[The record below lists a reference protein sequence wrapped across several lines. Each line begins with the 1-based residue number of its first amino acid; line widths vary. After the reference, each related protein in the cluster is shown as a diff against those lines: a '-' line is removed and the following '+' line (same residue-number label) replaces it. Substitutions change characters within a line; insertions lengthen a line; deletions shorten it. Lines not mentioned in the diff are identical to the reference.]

1 MTKYV
6 IIYRYMAALPRWS
19 DADSSVVLQMSE
31 AQLLQKLCPQRESSP
46 SFRRWEAEKNMG

>member
-1 MTKYV
+1 
-6 IIYRYMAALPRWS
+6 MAALPRWS